1 MPPLGDAAWGKPRA
15 SAETSAWK
23 EGGRIQP
30 QEARRGR
37 SPNPR
42 RAGAESWVFAG
53 EMKVSVQLAYKVPV
67 LGPQDRRLL
76 LAPRRFLPGGRELGA
91 QGGAGTRAGPH
102 LAGPHRRRD
111 GGARSPRALCGRFEG
126 SLRLAGA
133 VGTHSEFRIGP
144 CGRLVSSGWSRILAA
159 ADLEGRE
166 RRAPLSPRPSLFA
179 YGALPCWAFRSLHL
193 DLEGGEDRARTRV
206 APGQDVEV

>member
-1 MPPLGDAAWGKPRA
+1 MLPLGDAAFEGCRLGKTQRL
-15 SAETSAWK
+15 SSLSLSSAWK
-23 EGGRIQP
+23 VGGRIH

-37 SPNPR
+37 SRNPR

-76 LAPRRFLPGGRELGA
+76 LVPRRFLPGGRELGS
-91 QGGAGTRAGPH
+91 QGGAGTRGGPH
-102 LAGPHRRRD
+102 LAGPHRRRG
-111 GGARSPRALCGRFEG
+111 GGARSPRVVCGRFEG

-133 VGTHSEFRIGP
+133 VGTHSEVRVGP

-166 RRAPLSPRPSLFA
+166 RRRPAFSPAEPIRLRGP
-179 YGALPCWAFRSLHL
+179 ALLGFP
-193 DLEGGEDRARTRV
+193 E
-206 APGQDVEV
+206 PPP

>member
-1 MPPLGDAAWGKPRA
+1 MPLGENPEPQPRQARGKRAAGSSPRKPV
-15 SAETSAWK
+15 
-23 EGGRIQP
+23 GGLRDV
-30 QEARRGR
+30 
-37 SPNPR
+37 PNPR
-42 RAGAESWVFAG
+42 RVGAESWVFAG

-76 LAPRRFLPGGRELGA
+76 LAPRRFLPGGRELGS
-91 QGGAGTRAGPH
+91 QGGAGSRAGPH
-102 LAGPHRRRD
+102 LAGPHRRRG

-133 VGTHSEFRIGP
+133 VGTHSEVRVGP

-166 RRAPLSPRPSLFA
+166 RRRPAFSPAEPIRLRGP
-179 YGALPCWAFRSLHL
+179 ALLRFP
-193 DLEGGEDRARTRV
+193 E
-206 APGQDVEV
+206 PPP